1 MASEERGANVPNRHL
16 SRTVAMQTLY
26 EWDFQKN
33 MQIEELAR
41 RNIQFFSEDEL
52 DINYILKITQGV
64 VERVKELDKKIQKA
78 APQWPVDQLPILDKT
93 LLRLSA
99 YELLYTEDIPPKVA
113 INEAVELGKTFGSEN
128 TSKFINGV
136 LGTLYKEKFGDDKS
150 IEKEIKKRWKNYLTK
165 QQNQKK

>member
-1 MASEERGANVPNRHL
+1 MPNRHL

-33 MQIEELAR
+33 KQIEELAR
-41 RNIQFFSEDEL
+41 RNIQFFGEDEL
-52 DINYILKITQGV
+52 DSNYILKITQGV

-99 YELLYTEDIPPKVA
+99 YELLYVEDIPPKVA

-136 LGTLYKEKFGDDKS
+136 LGTLYKEKFSDGKT
-150 IEKEIKKRWKNYLTK
+150 IEEEIKKRWKNYLTK